1 MQKKINLLLISLV
14 IFGILIS
21 GMLEQNMMK
30 KNYIEDT
37 KERMISST
45 KILGEG
51 LTALDNINNQSSE
64 DFLIKSA
71 KSGNFRITIIDLK
84 GQVIFDSEKKPYEM
98 ENHKNRPEIVLA
110 YEGKIGVST
119 RYSRTIKM
127 DMYYVAV
134 PYEIGGDKF
143 VIRTALP
150 LSKIDNN
157 NLYIL
162 FNISIASLAAILLS
176 LFIGTRVSNKIIEP
190 IKTLSVTSKRISD
203 GKYDEKV
210 YVKSDDEIGE
220 LAHSFNLMSEEIKK
234 RIMEINDR
242 NTKTKAIL
250 SSMINGVIAVDNSKK
265 IMFVNSAAEEMFEFK
280 EDNVKGKY
288 ILEVLRNS
296 DLDEQI
302 QKMISQNIMTTIE
315 IEVDFP
321 KKRNFNLY
329 SNPIIST
336 ENGDEKI
343 GVVIIIQ
350 DITEVKKLENMR
362 KDFVANVSH
371 ELKTPLTSIKG
382 FIETLLDGASE
393 NEEIRDKFLGIIN
406 VEVERLNSLIED
418 LLILSEIEKTEKIA
432 HDEEINLSYS
442 TRSIIEML
450 SEIAK
455 NKEVSLLYNC
465 ESKLPSIYGNQSWF
479 KQMMVNLIDN
489 AIKYNKPGGEVRV
502 NIKSDD
508 EKKEV
513 IISVKD
519 NGVGIKSEHLNRLF
533 ERFYRVDKAR
543 SRNIGGTGLGLAI
556 VKHVVLSFKGVI
568 EINSSFGEGTEFL
581 VKIPYSSK

>member
-21 GMLEQNMMK
+21 GALEQNMMR

-45 KILGEG
+45 KILGQG
-51 LTALDNINNQSSE
+51 LMVLDDPYSQKAKIFLSESS
-64 DFLIKSA
+64 
-71 KSGNFRITIIDLK
+71 KSGNFRITLIDLNGK
-84 GQVIFDSEKKPYEM
+84 VIFDSEKTPDQM
-98 ENHKNRPEIVLA
+98 ENHKDRPEIVLA
-110 YEGKIGVST
+110 YEGNIGIST

-127 DMYYVAV
+127 EMYYVAV
-134 PYEIGGDKF
+134 PYEIGGENF

-150 LSKIDNN
+150 LLKIKNN

-162 FNISIASLAAILLS
+162 LNISIASLIAILLS
-176 LFIGTRVSNKIIEP
+176 LFIGTRVSNRIIEP
-190 IKTLSVTSKRISD
+190 IKNLSVTSKRISE

-265 IMFVNSAAEEMFEFK
+265 VMFVNSAAEEMFEFK
-280 EDNVKGKY
+280 EDQVRGKY

-302 QKMISQNIMTTIE
+302 QKMISRNIMTTIE

-336 ENGDEKI
+336 EDGDEKI

-350 DITEVKKLENMR
+350 NITEIKKLENMR

-432 HDEEINLSYS
+432 HDEEINLNYS
-442 TRSIIEML
+442 TKTIVEML

-455 NKEVSLLYNC
+455 NKDVSLFYNC
-465 ESKLPSIYGNQSWF
+465 QREVPSIYGNQSWF

-502 NIKSDD
+502 GIKKDD
-508 EKKEV
+508 NKNHIV
-513 IISVKD
+513 ISVKD
-519 NGVGIKSEHLNRLF
+519 DGVGIEEEHLNRLF

-543 SRNIGGTGLGLAI
+543 SRNVGGTGLGLAI
-556 VKHVVLSFKGVI
+556 VKHVVLSFNGII
-568 EINSSFGEGTEFL
+568 EIDSTFGEGTEFI
-581 VKIPYSSK
+581 VKIPYLKV